1 VANSNQADAE
11 GDGVGDVC
19 DDCTLD
25 ANADQRD
32 TDGDGYGNA
41 CDADFDENG
50 IVNFLDLGY
59 MKSKFFSTDADADLN
74 GDGRVNFAD
83 LGIMKPR
90 FFLPPGPSG
99 VRTRP

>member
-1 VANSNQADAE
+1 
-11 GDGVGDVC
+11 
-19 DDCTLD
+19 
-25 ANADQRD
+25 
-32 TDGDGYGNA
+32 
-41 CDADFDENG
+41 
-50 IVNFLDLGY
+50 